1 MLKLN
6 SCVRGLY
13 HWCIVI
19 GFLLISSYGWAGL
32 EDFFPWAGRGN
43 ERENILR
50 AELDA
55 RDPPTSETDSSVP
68 YFWLTFDN
76 VNGKPVTVLISVPA
90 DHEER
95 ECNEHPNEPCNC
107 LSLQRRSTGEYE
119 DKNEGYE
126 NEGYENESCNS
137 YDPRYNRVDLRQYM
151 SMDTL
156 PLPSQSSDSGSV
168 RVQPQSIGRQPAHYS
183 IHEEESSGFVS
194 DVIPGTYRNY
204 SLKPAY
210 DIDEDS
216 AANAPQMR
224 TQNDI
229 RTFVAVMRLSGEAF
243 QRPGS
248 HLGFARYVISSV
260 AGAMVAPLGFT
271 CWFLCCH
278 KLATTQC
285 FVAFLGRIAEDGLC
299 SCCCNYGGICMHC
312 CSILGGA
319 SAGLGTYDCC
329 LKSLQV
335 KRFTLSFTHQQI
347 VDEMTPEKVLD
358 KDVTSFL
365 MDIFKKINNYS
376 SGLSVV
382 SVRTSQTEGRVLSEL
397 TLDVDGLDSP
407 KEFFKMLKSSDVVK
421 SGKVQLRIHEKNS

>member
-13 HWCIVI
+13 QWCTVI

-43 ERENILR
+43 TGENILR

-55 RDPPTSETDSSVP
+55 RNPSTSETDRPVP

-76 VNGKPVTVLISVPA
+76 AEGSPVTVLINVPV
-90 DHEER
+90 DYQER
-95 ECNEHPNEPCNC
+95 ECHEHPNEACNC
-107 LSLQRRSTGEYE
+107 LSFLRRRTGEYE
-119 DKNEGYE
+119 DKNEDSENEDKNEDSENEDSE
-126 NEGYENESCNS
+126 NEGNEEGCNS
-137 YDPRYNRVDLRQYM
+137 HDPSDNRVDLHQYM

-168 RVQPQSIGRQPAHYS
+168 RTQPQSR
-183 IHEEESSGFVS
+183 SGFVS
-194 DVIPGTYRNY
+194 DVIPGTYRSY
-204 SLKPAY
+204 KLKPAY

-229 RTFVAVMRLSGEAF
+229 RTFVAVMRLSGEEF
-243 QRPGS
+243 RGPWS
-248 HLGFARYVISSV
+248 PIGFLRYVISSV
-260 AGAMVAPLGFT
+260 TGVVVAPLGFV

-278 KLATTQC
+278 QLATTHC
-285 FVAFLGRIAEDGLC
+285 CVALLGRIAEDGLC
-299 SCCCNYGGICMHC
+299 SCCCNYGGYCMYG
-312 CSILGGA
+312 CSILGAGP
-319 SAGLGTYDCC
+319 GLGAYDCC
-329 LKSLQV
+329 QKWFQI
-335 KRFTLSFTHQQI
+335 KRFKLSFTHRQI
-347 VDEMTPEKVLD
+347 VDEEMPERALE

-365 MDIFKKINNYS
+365 MDIFKKINNHS
-376 SGLSVV
+376 SGMSVV
-382 SVRTSQTEGRVLSEL
+382 SVRTSQAEGRVFSEL
-397 TLDVDGLDSP
+397 TLDVDRLDFP
-407 KEFFKMLKSSDVVK
+407 KEFFEKLESSDVVK